1 MQTAAPFEDRDL
13 AARAG
18 RLGSR
23 SRWGECRRIN
33 LRDLDDAG
41 RRIVLASLAAVRAE
55 KARDAAL
62 AASAAAEA
70 AAGPE
75 QR

>member
-1 MQTAAPFEDRDL
+1 MQDAATIKAD

-23 SRWGECRRIN
+23 SRWGEPRRIN

-41 RRIVLASLAAVRAE
+41 RRIVLASIAAVRAE
-55 KARDAAL
+55 AARDAGAH
-62 AASAAAEA
+62 
-70 AAGPE
+70 AGT
-75 QR
+75 QD